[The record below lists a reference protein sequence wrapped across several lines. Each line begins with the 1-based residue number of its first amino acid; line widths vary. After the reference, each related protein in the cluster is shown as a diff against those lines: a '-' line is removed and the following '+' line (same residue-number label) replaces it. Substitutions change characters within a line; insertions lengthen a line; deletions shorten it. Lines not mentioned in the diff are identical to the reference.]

1 MAHYRSKDEEHTM
14 LTSAQRKYLRS
25 QAHHLNPVAFIG
37 KQGLSETVITAVD
50 EVIAVHELIK
60 VKFQEFKDEKRE
72 LAEELADATG
82 AELAGVIGNIAI
94 LYRPKPNPSERKYL
108 LP

>member
-1 MAHYRSKDEEHTM
+1 M

-25 QAHHLNPVAFIG
+25 QAHHLNPLAFVG
-37 KQGLSETVITAVD
+37 KMGLTEGVVLAVD
-50 EVIAVHELIK
+50 EVLTVHELIK
-60 VKFQEFKDEKRE
+60 VKFLEFKDQKQE
-72 LAEELADATG
+72 LAEELADAAG

-94 LYRPKPNPSERKYL
+94 LYRAKRDPSERKYL